1 MKSVLK
7 LMKRFFL
14 ILLCSGLILLVLNL
28 GLLIYLTYG
37 SVSNAGGWAST
48 SELTGELQETESG
61 GYILTEKGQGVL
73 EQYQAWGL
81 LIQDGT
87 GEVLWHSENLPKEI
101 PLHYTISEISA
112 LTLGYIADYPTT
124 TASKGADLLVLG
136 HPKKAYWKM
145 MHNTYDYSLIE
156 GFPKMLA
163 VFFLANL
170 GVILLIYM
178 VTTSGILK
186 SVRPIVKGIEELP
199 NKEVYVK
206 EKGLFSQL
214 AEAMNQVSEK
224 LRMQER
230 ELKRR
235 ESARANWISGVSHDI
250 RTPLSMVMGYA
261 AQLEENQKIPLEERK
276 KAGIIRQQ
284 SIRMK
289 NLINDLNLSSKLE
302 YHMQPLRMETLNL
315 VAVVR
320 QVVVDFLNL
329 DLEGKYPIEWEIQE
343 KLQGCLMQGDKE
355 LLKRAFGN
363 LITNAQVHNPKGCEI
378 IVQIRTEGKKCKV
391 MLEDTGMGITEEM
404 MQKLQNTPHY
414 MLSDSGISQP
424 RHGLGLLIVR
434 QIVEAHGG
442 TLAFYH
448 GEQGGFGVEMTF
460 PVERIEKGESICTE
474 F

>member
-37 SVSNAGGWAST
+37 SVSNAGGWTST
-48 SELTGELQETESG
+48 SELTGELQEDGSG
-61 GYILTEKGQGVL
+61 GYNLTEKGLAIL
-73 EQYQAWGL
+73 EEYQAWGL

-87 GEVLWHSENLPKEI
+87 GEVLWHSDNLPKEI

-199 NKEVYVK
+199 NREVYVK

-261 AQLEENQKIPLEERK
+261 AQLEENQNIPLEERK

-302 YHMQPLRMETLNL
+302 YHMQPLRMENLNL

-343 KLQGCLMQGDKE
+343 DLQGCFMRGDKE

-378 IVQIRTEGKKCKV
+378 TVKIVAEEQGCKV
-391 MLEDTGMGITEEM
+391 LLEDTGVGITEEM
-404 MQKLQNTPHY
+404 LQKLQNTPHY
-414 MLSDSGISQP
+414 MFSDSGVSQP

-448 GEQGGFGVEMTF
+448 GGQGGFGAEMTF
-460 PVERIEKGESICTE
+460 PVDRIEKGETICTE

>member
-1 MKSVLK
+1 
-7 LMKRFFL
+7 
-14 ILLCSGLILLVLNL
+14 
-28 GLLIYLTYG
+28 
-37 SVSNAGGWAST
+37 
-48 SELTGELQETESG
+48 
-61 GYILTEKGQGVL
+61 
-73 EQYQAWGL
+73 
-81 LIQDGT
+81 
-87 GEVLWHSENLPKEI
+87 
-101 PLHYTISEISA
+101 
-112 LTLGYIADYPTT
+112 
-124 TASKGADLLVLG
+124 
-136 HPKKAYWKM
+136 M
-145 MHNTYDYSLIE
+145 M
-156 GFPKMLA
+156 A
-163 VFFLANL
+163 VFLLANL
-170 GVILLIYM
+170 LVILVIYM
-178 VTTSGILK
+178 VATSGILK

-224 LRMQER
+224 LRTQER

-261 AQLEENQKIPLEERK
+261 AQLEENQSLPLEERK

-284 SIRMK
+284 SVRMK

-343 KLQGCLMQGDKE
+343 DLQRCFMQGDKE

-363 LITNAQVHNPKGCEI
+363 LITNAQVHNPKGCRI
-378 IVQIRTEGKKCKV
+378 TVKIVAEEQGCKV
-391 MLEDTGMGITEEM
+391 LLEDGGKGITEEM
-404 MQKLQNTPHY
+404 LQKLQNTPHY
-414 MLSDSGISQP
+414 MLSDSGVSQP
-424 RHGLGLLIVR
+424 RHGLGLLIVC
-434 QIVEAHGG
+434 QIVEAHRG

-448 GEQGGFGVEMTF
+448 GLEGGFGVEMTF
-460 PVERIEKGESICTE
+460 PAQRIEKGERTCTE

>member
-7 LMKRFFL
+7 LMKRFFFT
-14 ILLCSGLILLVLNL
+14 LLCSGFILLVLNL
-28 GLLIYLTYG
+28 GLLIYMTYG
-37 SVSNAGGWAST
+37 SVSNAGGWTST
-48 SELTGELQETESG
+48 SELSKELQEDGSG
-61 GYILTEKGQGVL
+61 EYILTERGQEIL
-73 EQYQAWGL
+73 EEYQAWGIL
-81 LIQDGT
+81 VQDGT
-87 GEVLWHSENLPKEI
+87 GNVLWHSDNLPKEI

-112 LTLGYIADYPTT
+112 FSLGYIADYPTT
-124 TASKGADLLVLG
+124 TAAKGENLLILG

-145 MHNTYDYSLIE
+145 MHNTYDYALIE
-156 GFPKMLA
+156 GFPKMMA
-163 VFFLANL
+163 VFLLANL
-170 GVILLIYM
+170 LVILVIYM
-178 VTTSGILK
+178 VATSGILK

-224 LRMQER
+224 LRTQER

-261 AQLEENQKIPLEERK
+261 AQLEENQSLPLEERK

-284 SIRMK
+284 SVRMK

-302 YHMQPLRMETLNL
+302 YHMQPLRIETLNL

-343 KLQGCLMQGDKE
+343 DLQGCFMQGDKE

-363 LITNAQVHNPKGCEI
+363 LITNAQVHNPKGCRI
-378 IVQIRTEGKKCKV
+378 TVKIVAEEQGCKV
-391 MLEDTGMGITEEM
+391 LLEDAGKGITEEM
-404 MQKLQNTPHY
+404 LQKLQNTPHY
-414 MLSDSGISQP
+414 MLSDSGVSQP

-434 QIVEAHGG
+434 QIIEAHRG

-448 GEQGGFGVEMTF
+448 GLEGGFGVEMTF
-460 PVERIEKGESICTE
+460 PAQRIEKGERTCTE

>member
-37 SVSNAGGWAST
+37 SVSNAGGWTST
-48 SELTGELQETESG
+48 SELTGELQKTESG
-61 GYILTEKGQGVL
+61 GYILTEKGQGIL

-302 YHMQPLRMETLNL
+302 YHMQPLRMENLNL

-343 KLQGCLMQGDKE
+343 DLQGCFMRGDKE

-378 IVQIRTEGKKCKV
+378 TVKIVAEEQGCKV
-391 MLEDTGMGITEEM
+391 LLEDTGVGITEEM
-404 MQKLQNTPHY
+404 LQKLQNTPHY
-414 MLSDSGISQP
+414 MFSDSGVSQP

-448 GEQGGFGVEMTF
+448 GGQGGFGAEMTF
-460 PVERIEKGESICTE
+460 PVDRIEKGETICTE

>member
-37 SVSNAGGWAST
+37 SVSNAGGWTST
-48 SELTGELQETESG
+48 NELTGELQEDGSG
-61 GYILTEKGQGVL
+61 GYNLTEKGLAIL
-73 EQYQAWGL
+73 EEYQAWGL

-87 GEVLWHSENLPKEI
+87 GEVLWHSDNLPKEI

-163 VFFLANL
+163 VFFLA
-170 GVILLIYM
+170 
-178 VTTSGILK
+178 
-186 SVRPIVKGIEELP
+186 IVKGIEELP
-199 NKEVYVK
+199 NREVYVK

-261 AQLEENQKIPLEERK
+261 AQLEENQNIPLEERK

-343 KLQGCLMQGDKE
+343 DLQGCFMRGDKE

-378 IVQIRTEGKKCKV
+378 TVKIVAEEQGCKV
-391 MLEDTGMGITEEM
+391 LLEDTGVGITEEM
-404 MQKLQNTPHY
+404 LQKLQNTPHY
-414 MLSDSGISQP
+414 MLSDSGVSQP

-448 GEQGGFGVEMTF
+448 GGQGGFGAEMTF
-460 PVERIEKGESICTE
+460 PVDRIEKGETICTE